1 MATQDAAHGKVKP
14 FDGTVA
20 AQRLNGVLRA
30 SGGETARRGREGRNK
45 TLVEPYRR
53 YQQNNKE
60 TTDFLKNKVHAISV
74 NFMPLPLLGKAHK
87 KVLHLRHHELGGQGA
102 VGQPNE
108 SKVQTFALGKT
119 I

>member
-1 MATQDAAHGKVKP
+1 MATQDAAHGKVKS
-14 FDGTVA
+14 FYGAVA

-30 SGGETARRGREGRNK
+30 SGGEAARRGREGRNK

-87 KVLHLRHHELGGQGA
+87 KVLHLRHHELGGQRA
-102 VGQPNE
+102 VCQPNE
-108 SKVQTFALGKT
+108 SEVQAFALCKA